1 MSEAFDPREP
11 PGKWASAALAVFV
24 HVVLAVLLI
33 YGIRW
38 QSKPE
43 PVAVELYRALP
54 SPPAVQAPPEPRPE
68 PKPEPKA
75 EPKPEPKP
83 APPPPKPDI
92 ALKEKEKPKP
102 EPKPQPKPQEEP
114 KKEPRPDD
122 QAEKR
127 RIEEVLKQ
135 EQQLLEQRK
144 LEQELA
150 QVKASQ
156 ASAAL
161 AKAKASWADRISAK
175 IRGNTVLPPEIKGN
189 PEAVFDVTLLPSGE
203 VITVRLRKSSGN
215 GALDAAFERA
225 ILKSSPLPK
234 PEDARVFERNLT
246 IKHKPFEE

>member
-24 HVVLAVLLI
+24 HVILAVLLI

-38 QSKPE
+38 QSKPPE
-43 PVAVELYRALP
+43 PVEVELYRALP
-54 SPPAVQAPPEPRPE
+54 SPPAVQAPPPPEPRPE
-68 PKPEPKA
+68 PKPEPRP
-75 EPKPEPKP
+75 EPKPEPR
-83 APPPPKPDI
+83 PDI
-92 ALKEKEKPKP
+92 AVKEKEKSKP
-102 EPKPQPKPQEEP
+102 PPKPQPKPQEEP

-122 QAEKR
+122 RAEKR

-144 LEQELA
+144 IEQELA

-161 AKAKASWADRISAK
+161 AKAKASWGDKISAK

-189 PEAVFDVTLLPSGE
+189 PEAVFEVTLLPSGE

-215 GALDAAFERA
+215 TALDAAFERA

-234 PEDARVFERNLT
+234 PEDARVFERTLT
-246 IKHKPFEE
+246 LKHKPFEE